1 MYQALVQFLID
12 FLTMRMAPE
21 YDERDVTEV
30 VLPQNDGFQAIYDI
44 VRRYG
49 ETTWWRYLHFLYA
62 QQLRAP
68 PEENTFRIAVN
79 AANLA
84 GALTADFGTTAVRV
98 ADSSP
103 FVSHGAADPF
113 LFRGSKMFD
122 ERSYK
127 LHPYIPDYSLVPHY
141 ETRLTHV
148 TRDLAELARLIE
160 LIYQGTLNQTQG
172 FVQEFLKKFL
182 NTEGN
187 VYARTLTPQSRHPS
201 TLTARAIVTLMR
213 QSYANIDNFYR
224 IAARIRKYFCTPEMQ
239 AFWIPTFSTILPYT
253 ATAEDPGEL
262 AQIRTR
268 DVVRLCLERARTIS
282 RSAIHLRNRDGL
294 EYLDA
299 QSPDAQLESL
309 ESLSQKRF
317 GLCES
322 CGIFPFRLITLP
334 STTAS
339 FDRQWGRWAQ
349 DQNPKSW
356 EQLAGDPDL
365 LRTMRNSSCIIQAV
379 RDAYDPDRLLDL
391 ATFNGANR
399 VDALRLQIVVLRDVL
414 TLTYGPD
421 VAAMIIET
429 TLLRDPVMA
438 QLARLSKQDIPFVDG
453 KTLVVSARG
462 GGLPPDDTELGDTGL
477 TVRSYVELGATRVS
491 LYQGQREL
499 QPEEA
504 ASAVL
509 GAIRTDIGANLA
521 AVLGP
526 RDDPRSRAVRRRMCE
541 RYLMLNGHA
550 AASRRIFTDVPR
562 DDQHRWDISKAFNCP
577 ELHVMWLMA
586 NGASGLVGNADLAY
600 VYCPSLEMYTKERDS
615 PKLRDIFARAHLF
628 EQSFGPHYKA
638 PAGGAHVRTWDPSPS
653 AHGPEWGRIVD
664 EFMDWAAERIS
675 TGSGAQVPSNLFAMI
690 TSADAPVYGRGDEQ
704 DRAVADPSFGATT
717 TTTDTK
723 VNEVLTFQQVDSLNQ
738 GGQQAILPER
748 TAPGTLPTI
757 SYAQTFNNDNLGP
770 TECPMHWF
778 TVGSRA
784 AIPTRVATEWAKCT
798 YNSTPRRPQLFA
810 ALDAC
815 ALLLRRRAFH
825 NSAETRLEDKGG
837 AGTREP
843 SEGGVESMHYWAAYW
858 ARVWLVARQAH
869 DTKFKDDPEEI
880 YEYNVKTRPDLHFT
894 TDLIGKMTDDEF
906 LREFPLIPLQSSFRR
921 KVERMRGMHMYWG
934 TLNNYSPQGYYRN
947 NVAQTTVQSWMPLPH
962 SHAYQ
967 MLRAANLFDT
977 TYQVP
982 INPFLHIDPDQ
993 PWSFAGFRHSYHSI
1007 LNVGDLEPQ
1016 QYEDWCESHCR
1027 HQVANEDGERAF
1039 VPFSRYGGTP
1049 VTADFVPHPVTRPA
1063 DGYED
1068 QHRALCYARY
1078 GQLGPLKLG
1087 ELVYE
1092 DRGYLQDM
1100 FNYGYRKSVALSPEQ
1115 MDHLRLHTTNVVG
1128 VSNFMAYARVHAIIA
1143 LASRA
1148 GQGATRGDDLGE
1160 GDDRAIV
1167 RNMFRLY
1174 SDAYRYVNADRDEV
1188 PSLVGYAPMPMMQKS
1203 NPDRDRPVIIY
1214 AAPLSHLRALL
1225 EQYKSMEWPTID
1237 RKLMKDVARGVFEV
1251 TTLISRVVES
1261 ERFSESIEASFKRA
1275 RAANPSITKEQ
1286 YMHDMMVNLWK
1297 QRNYHVSGWL
1307 GSVLAKSGE
1316 SSSAD
1321 TEALLAVQHLIRPL
1335 DPDMSYNE
1343 PHTELNEY
1351 VAPQLSGLGE
1361 RLGDD
1366 SRRLTPK
1373 AMAQVA
1379 LASNSQRI
1387 LESLYVQRPETVD
1400 VRRVQQQL
1408 LEHQAANKQE
1418 ARTKELQQIVAGL
1431 ASGRYEMASGGGASD
1446 MESVDFLTNNAG
1458 RQAVNPT
1465 FDPNV
1470 KVVDSYAAST
1480 PAQFAGSG
1488 DRSGGTQVSS
1498 VIGLDDRGV
1507 AALANDV
1514 REKVE
1519 QAFQAAGKFRSS
1531 DPSRSRREILDAMT
1545 VPDFIKRTLYEEPLF
1560 RTEYDY

>member
-1 MYQALVQFLID
+1 
-12 FLTMRMAPE
+12 MAPE

-84 GALTADFGTTAVRV
+84 GALAQDFGTTAVRA

-127 LHPYIPDYSLVPHY
+127 LHPFIPDYSLVPHY

-268 DVVRLCLERARTIS
+268 DVVRSCLERARTIS

-349 DQNPKSW
+349 GQNPKSW

-810 ALDAC
+810 A
-815 ALLLRRRAFH
+815 
-825 NSAETRLEDKGG
+825 
-837 AGTREP
+837 
-843 SEGGVESMHYWAAYW
+843 
-858 ARVWLVARQAH
+858 
-869 DTKFKDDPEEI
+869 
-880 YEYNVKTRPDLHFT
+880 
-894 TDLIGKMTDDEF
+894 
-906 LREFPLIPLQSSFRR
+906 
-921 KVERMRGMHMYWG
+921 
-934 TLNNYSPQGYYRN
+934 
-947 NVAQTTVQSWMPLPH
+947 
-962 SHAYQ
+962 
-967 MLRAANLFDT
+967 
-977 TYQVP
+977 
-982 INPFLHIDPDQ
+982 
-993 PWSFAGFRHSYHSI
+993 
-1007 LNVGDLEPQ
+1007 
-1016 QYEDWCESHCR
+1016 
-1027 HQVANEDGERAF
+1027 
-1039 VPFSRYGGTP
+1039 
-1049 VTADFVPHPVTRPA
+1049 
-1063 DGYED
+1063 
-1068 QHRALCYARY
+1068 
-1078 GQLGPLKLG
+1078 
-1087 ELVYE
+1087 
-1092 DRGYLQDM
+1092 
-1100 FNYGYRKSVALSPEQ
+1100 
-1115 MDHLRLHTTNVVG
+1115 
-1128 VSNFMAYARVHAIIA
+1128 
-1143 LASRA
+1143 
-1148 GQGATRGDDLGE
+1148 
-1160 GDDRAIV
+1160 
-1167 RNMFRLY
+1167 
-1174 SDAYRYVNADRDEV
+1174 
-1188 PSLVGYAPMPMMQKS
+1188 
-1203 NPDRDRPVIIY
+1203 
-1214 AAPLSHLRALL
+1214 
-1225 EQYKSMEWPTID
+1225 
-1237 RKLMKDVARGVFEV
+1237 
-1251 TTLISRVVES
+1251 
-1261 ERFSESIEASFKRA
+1261 
-1275 RAANPSITKEQ
+1275 
-1286 YMHDMMVNLWK
+1286 
-1297 QRNYHVSGWL
+1297 
-1307 GSVLAKSGE
+1307 
-1316 SSSAD
+1316 
-1321 TEALLAVQHLIRPL
+1321 
-1335 DPDMSYNE
+1335 
-1343 PHTELNEY
+1343 
-1351 VAPQLSGLGE
+1351 
-1361 RLGDD
+1361 
-1366 SRRLTPK
+1366 
-1373 AMAQVA
+1373 
-1379 LASNSQRI
+1379 
-1387 LESLYVQRPETVD
+1387 
-1400 VRRVQQQL
+1400 
-1408 LEHQAANKQE
+1408 
-1418 ARTKELQQIVAGL
+1418 
-1431 ASGRYEMASGGGASD
+1431 
-1446 MESVDFLTNNAG
+1446 
-1458 RQAVNPT
+1458 
-1465 FDPNV
+1465 
-1470 KVVDSYAAST
+1470 
-1480 PAQFAGSG
+1480 
-1488 DRSGGTQVSS
+1488 
-1498 VIGLDDRGV
+1498 
-1507 AALANDV
+1507 
-1514 REKVE
+1514 
-1519 QAFQAAGKFRSS
+1519 
-1531 DPSRSRREILDAMT
+1531 
-1545 VPDFIKRTLYEEPLF
+1545 
-1560 RTEYDY
+1560 